1 MLLYA
6 AICLPVKAYM
16 VSCTVMYRRKRWR
29 IQCRSAGKRSNAWSM
44 ERGTETNNGIGRV
57 LTMCKALCSAS
68 EILIPQ
74 NIHWSGIYSRSPLT
88 DKEMEI
94 QTRKRR
100 LREVKYLAWGH
111 TVEPRFKPGPHD
123 PVLCKLLIVAALESD
138 GQRLIAQRVVPTY
151 KNVRKGMAQTS

>member
-6 AICLPVKAYM
+6 AICSPVKPYM
-16 VSCTVMYRRKRWR
+16 VSCTVMYRRKQLKNS
-29 IQCRSAGKRSNAWSM
+29 QCRSAGKRSSAWRM

-57 LTMCKALCSAS
+57 LTICKALCSAS
-68 EILIPQ
+68 EILIPHH
-74 NIHWSGIYSRSPLT
+74 IHWSGIYSHSPLT

-94 QTRKRR
+94 QRRKRR

-111 TVEPRFKPGPHD
+111 TAEPRFKPG

-151 KNVRKGMAQTS
+151 KNVRKGMTQMS